1 MRHSVRLPMLIV
13 LLTLT
18 WALLWGDFG
27 LANLIAGLAV
37 SIFVVMISAPTG
49 VTTVQRVSIHPVS
62 VLVFVTYFLFQ
73 LVKSS
78 MVVAWEII
86 TPGSRLNRAIIAV
99 PLSSTSTEGLVT
111 LIGNSV
117 TLTPGTLT
125 VDVREADPEA
135 GTPTILYV
143 HVLQVGDV
151 ESARE
156 SVLRLERLAVK
167 AFGTRDQLA
176 ALDDAPIE
184 ERAQ

>member
-1 MRHSVRLPMLIV
+1 VRHSVRLPILIA

-27 LANLIAGLAV
+27 LANLMAGLAV
-37 SIFVVMISAPTG
+37 SIFVVVISAPTG

-99 PLSSTSTEGLVT
+99 PLRTSTEGLVT

-125 VDVREADPEA
+125 VDVHEADPEA
-135 GTPTILYV
+135 ATPTILYV

-151 ESARE
+151 ELARE

-184 ERAQ
+184 ERSQ